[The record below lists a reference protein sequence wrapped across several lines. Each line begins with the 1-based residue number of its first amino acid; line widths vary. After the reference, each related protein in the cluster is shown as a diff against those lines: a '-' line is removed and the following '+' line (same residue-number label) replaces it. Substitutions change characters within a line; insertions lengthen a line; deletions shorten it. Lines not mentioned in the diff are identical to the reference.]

1 MSMATLKRI
10 NDTYT
15 INAPQVIID
24 GNFTVLGSTTSV
36 ETNNTTIKDNIIVLN
51 QGETGNG
58 ITLGTS
64 GITVD
69 RGGVADVSLV
79 YLHSSNVWSISND
92 GVTYS
97 AIATIGGGGFLTNV
111 VDDLSPELGGNL
123 DVTSFSIVSSIGNV
137 TIDSTMR
144 LVSMSGSEPTVQPTD
159 STLLYA
165 NGPGPGGTGLYV
177 NNNQMLQQ
185 ELITKTRAFGFSLI
199 L

>member
-1 MSMATLKRI
+1 MATLKRI

-36 ETNNTTIKDNIIVLN
+36 ETNNTTIKDNLIVLN

-64 GITVD
+64 GLSVD
-69 RGGVADVSLV
+69 RGGAADVALV
-79 YLHSSNVWSISND
+79 YLHSSNAWSISND

-111 VDDLSPELGGNL
+111 SDDTSPELGGNL
-123 DVTSFSIVSSIGNV
+123 DVTTFSIVSSTANV
-137 TIDSTMR
+137 TIDSTVR
-144 LVSMSGSEPTVQPTD
+144 FISMAGSEPTVQPAD

-165 NGPGPGGTGLYV
+165 NSTGVGGTGLYV

-185 ELITKTRAFGFSLI
+185 ELITKARAFGFSLI